1 MVFFTDLE
9 MPAMLGE
16 MDAIRMFS
24 MKALTTPRTHQN
36 WPLRWLLI
44 GVSLALL
51 HGCPADPSSSTDAS
65 PDTLPGGRS
74 YLLAARAESYD
85 STAARPAI
93 ASLASLTFPGST
105 PKFAPAEPVPE
116 VDRPV
121 EAVVIPAS
129 LIGIPWTSF
138 NGPDNRPSELPA
150 AWLAA
155 VESLES
161 LAAESNTVVVLA
173 LTPLSPEFDTLAP
186 LASDQS
192 GALVLNPTWKPAC
205 YDPSKD
211 SNPDLHAKQYA
222 GYVTWMVERF
232 APRFVILGER
242 LNLYEATCGP
252 SAYAAVANFTT
263 TARGRLSSSLA
274 ADKPLTAVTVDVED
288 LYGFPK
294 KPGRCQTGTPA
305 DCLES
310 RKSLLT
316 GLDADLLG
324 LESYP
329 FRAFTVATDIPSDW
343 LSTLADLSTL
353 PVFIAGTAI
362 PSTLIE
368 TEKGAC
374 VPLFESSPDAQ
385 RTWLDQ
391 VLSLSSVE
399 KAPLVVWRSLVDL
412 LPSSVAAGC
421 PCTGDF
427 ALCRHLE
434 GLGGK
439 ADERRL
445 FLLSGLSSSPGGAL
459 DVWRTVFSP
468 TP

>member
-1 MVFFTDLE
+1 
-9 MPAMLGE
+9 MLPQ

-24 MKALTTPRTHQN
+24 MKPHKRPHDLHLTPCRRALP
-36 WPLRWLLI
+36 WLLL
-44 GVSLALL
+44 VLL
-51 HGCPADPSSSTDAS
+51 TACPGDPSPSEDTSTD
-65 PDTLPGGRS
+65 TRPGGRS
-74 YLLAARAESYD
+74 YLLAARAEAYD
-85 STAARPAI
+85 FTAARPATP
-93 ASLASLTFPGST
+93 SLSSLTIPGST
-105 PKFAPAEPVPE
+105 PKFAPAEPIPE
-116 VDRPV
+116 VDRPI

-161 LAAESNTVVVLA
+161 LAADANTPIVVA

-211 SNPDLHAKQYA
+211 SNPDLHANQYA

-232 APRFVILGER
+232 SPRFVILGER
-242 LNLYEATCGP
+242 LNLYETTCGP
-252 SAYAAVANFTT
+252 SAYAAVANFTAE
-263 TARGRLSSSLA
+263 ARERLSSSLA
-274 ADKPLTAVTVDVED
+274 PDKPLTAITVDVED

-329 FRAFTVATDIPSDW
+329 FRAFNVATDIPSDW
-343 LSTLADLSTL
+343 LSTLADLSTI

-412 LPSSVAAGC
+412 LPSSIAAGC
-421 PCTGDF
+421 PCAGDF
-427 ALCRHLE
+427 ALCSHLD

-439 ADERRL
+439 ADDRRL

-468 TP
+468 DP